1 MSISSAIERIQKML
15 LCEIKNRDARVLGK
29 SRISVFQKHE
39 LTLLKILIGCPLP
52 RDYVFLIK
60 IFSNV
65 FCEKGRP
72 IWQNV
77 RSVKQRGLKFLD
89 SQEF

>member
-52 RDYVFLIK
+52 RDYVFLVK
-60 IFSNV
+60 MFSNA
-65 FCEKGRP
+65 FCEKEG
-72 IWQNV
+72 
-77 RSVKQRGLKFLD
+77 
-89 SQEF
+89 